1 MSAIVTHHYFAMQ
14 SLKHSQNH
22 IIHIAKDN
30 IQGFRLGAQGPDF
43 LYFNSFISNNKY
55 SQLASD
61 IHKNKVCELF
71 RNLCKFAYNNGD
83 MSLNSYILGFATHYI
98 LDRNIHQFIKFICTE
113 ILSENYAL
121 DNSALHK
128 LCESELD
135 SIVIENFITADSKDF
150 LSYSLLEI
158 NKNPLVAKMLKD
170 CIWEVYGTRL
180 PEKTINSSIKSMR
193 SAYIFLHDKNG
204 NKLAEVKKMENI
216 LKDKVGVVSTLIRPI
231 ERLDEDI
238 TNISRKVWKYNNEI
252 VNYTFFEVLEKS
264 LEKSSRFMEHIY
276 EACTRGKEL
285 PQELFRLNYLG
296 EIK

>member
-14 SLKHSQNH
+14 TLKYSQNH

-30 IQGFRLGAQGPDF
+30 ISNFRLGAQGPDF

-55 SQLASD
+55 SNLAQD
-61 IHKNKVCELF
+61 IHKIKVGELF
-71 RNLCKFAYNNGD
+71 RSLCKFAYNKGD
-83 MSLNSYILGFATHYI
+83 MSVNSYILGFATHYI
-98 LDRNIHQFIKFICTE
+98 LDRNIHQFIQFICDE

-121 DNSALHK
+121 DNSSLHK

-158 NKNPLVAKMLKD
+158 NKNPLIAQLLKES
-170 CIWEVYGTRL
+170 IWEVYGTRL

-204 NKLAEVKKMENI
+204 NKLKEVQKMENI
-216 LKDKVGVVSTLIRPI
+216 LKDKKGAISTLIRPI

-238 TNISRKVWKYNNEI
+238 VNSAKKVWKYNNEM
-252 VNYTFFEVLEKS
+252 VNYTFFEILENS
-264 LEKSSRFMEHIY
+264 LERSSRFIEHIY

-285 PQELFRLNYLG
+285 PQQLFTLNYLG
-296 EIK
+296 K